1 MNTENTENTK
11 VQTRQLTPRHPNG
24 KVNEISHATITV
36 ALNENNLTALR
47 SLLLTDT
54 SGA

>member
-11 VQTRQLTPRHPNG
+11 AQAFQLMPRHTNG
-24 KVNEISHATITV
+24 KVNEISHATITA

-47 SLLLTDT
+47 KV
-54 SGA
+54 